1 MRDRLAALA
10 TEAKETTVRVGLGAR
25 SYDIVI
31 GERLLDEAGPRIAAA
46 LPGARSAVVSDANV
60 AALYLPR
67 LKASLG
73 GLFLGDVVV
82 APGEQSKSFPVLAE
96 VCERLLEA
104 RR

>member
-10 TEAKETTVRVGLGAR
+10 PEAKETTVRVGLGAR

-31 GERLLDEAGPRIAAA
+31 GERLLDEAGPRVIAAA
-46 LPGARSAVVSDANV
+46 VPRARSAVWSESSV

-96 VCERLLEA
+96 VCERL
-104 RR
+104 